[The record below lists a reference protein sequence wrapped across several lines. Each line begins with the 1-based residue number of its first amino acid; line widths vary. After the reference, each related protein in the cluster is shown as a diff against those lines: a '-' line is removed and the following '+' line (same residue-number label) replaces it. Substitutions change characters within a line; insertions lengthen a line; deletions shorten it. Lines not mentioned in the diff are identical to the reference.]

1 MSLRPKENLE
11 YQEKT
16 SGVSSSWNSLQ
27 IGQKWTLAGDDGRW
41 TSGGGFTNP
50 PDMKHFCTF
59 LNMLNIFK
67 HFYSLFVGACRC
79 QEKDQCICQISNI
92 FTFNTLWNINI
103 MRKNGISIRYRIFH
117 IWIISRKIDISNRY
131 QKFLFPLK
139 IQWARKSK
147 DCSFPPE
154 LSKLKFMHTY
164 CWMSTP
170 LWSEQQLH
178 ITSECKPRGFK

>member
-1 MSLRPKENLE
+1 M
-11 YQEKT
+11 
-16 SGVSSSWNSLQ
+16 
-27 IGQKWTLAGDDGRW
+27 
-41 TSGGGFTNP
+41 GGGHQEE
-50 PDMKHFCTF
+50 DSQIHQIW
-59 LNMLNIFK
+59 NIFA
-67 HFYSLFVGACRC
+67 HFWICSTSSNTFYSLFMGACRC
-79 QEKDQCICQISNI
+79 QEKDQCIRQISNI
-92 FTFNTLWNINI
+92 FTFNTLWDINI

>member
-27 IGQKWTLAGDDGRW
+27 IGQKWTLAGDDGWW

-50 PDMKHFCTF
+50 RDMKHFCTF
-59 LNMLNIFK
+59 LNMFNI
-67 HFYSLFVGACRC
+67 Y
-79 QEKDQCICQISNI
+79 
-92 FTFNTLWNINI
+92 INI

>member
-27 IGQKWTLAGDDGRW
+27 IGQKWTLAGDDGWW

-92 FTFNTLWNINI
+92 FTFNTLWDINI

-117 IWIISRKIDISNRY
+117 I
-131 QKFLFPLK
+131 F
-139 IQWARKSK
+139 
-147 DCSFPPE
+147 E
-154 LSKLKFMHTY
+154 LSAGKLTY
-164 CWMSTP
+164 PTDIKSFYF
-170 LWSEQQLH
+170 LWKSSELENQRIAVFHRNCPNWSSCIHIAGCQLLFDLNNNF
-178 ITSECKPRGFK
+178 I